1 MPERPAVPEAKL
13 GDRLLRGAIRWL
25 HLWLGVTPT
34 QMTWASFVVSVP
46 GAALI
51 AAHRTALG
59 LALVAAGQVLDGL
72 DGGIAR
78 EFGLWSEAGRVLDTR
93 LDRVAETLIFLA
105 CAAGGLVSW
114 RLAVLTL
121 VAIYLLTTIVDR
133 SGFDPGAKR
142 VVLYFGLLVPWRWVF
157 AVIFA
162 VNLAGYV
169 VGLLI
174 LDCRFQERMDA
185 LGGDLDTVAS
195 RAAGLEAAAEAGGG
209 R

>member
-1 MPERPAVPEAKL
+1 MPERPGVPEPKL
-13 GDRLLRGAIRWL
+13 GDRLLRGAIRGL
-25 HLWLGVTPT
+25 HLRLGVTPA

-51 AAHRTALG
+51 AAHRVLPG
-59 LALVAAGQVLDGL
+59 LACVAAGQILDGL

-93 LDRVAETLIFLA
+93 LDRAAETLIFLA
-105 CAAGGLVSW
+105 CAAGGLVPW
-114 RLAVLTL
+114 RLALL
-121 VAIYLLTTIVDR
+121 ALAAIYLLTTIVDR

-157 AVIFA
+157 AAIFG

-169 VGLLI
+169 AGLLI
-174 LDCRFQERMDA
+174 LDCRFQERMDQ

-195 RAAGLEAAAEAGGG
+195 RAARLEAAADGGA

>member
-1 MPERPAVPEAKL
+1 MPERPGVPEPKL

-25 HLWLGVTPT
+25 HLRLQVTPG
-34 QMTWASFVVSVP
+34 QMTWASFAMSVP

-51 AAHRTALG
+51 AAHRVTWG
-59 LALVAAGQVLDGL
+59 LLFVAAGQILDGL

-78 EFGLWSEAGRVLDTR
+78 EFALTSERGRALDTR
-93 LDRVAETLIFLA
+93 LDRAAETLIFLA
-105 CAAGGLVSW
+105 CAAAGLVSW
-114 RLAVLTL
+114 RLAVLAL
-121 VAIYLLTTIVDR
+121 AAIYLLTTIVER

-142 VVLYFGLLVPWRWVF
+142 VLLYLGLVVPWAWVF
-157 AVIFA
+157 TAIFA

-174 LDCRFQERMDA
+174 IDCRFQVRMDA

-195 RAAGLEAAAEAGGG
+195 RAAQLEKVAAAEPG